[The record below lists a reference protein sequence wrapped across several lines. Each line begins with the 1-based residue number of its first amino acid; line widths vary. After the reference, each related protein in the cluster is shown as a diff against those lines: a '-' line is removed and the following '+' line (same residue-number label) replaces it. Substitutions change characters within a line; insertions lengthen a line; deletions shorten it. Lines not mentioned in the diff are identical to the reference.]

1 MDHQTLALLIPIV
14 ALAIPITVI
23 VFNGLQK
30 VWRLRLEEARARA
43 GARDGEG
50 SGELEALRAEV
61 AQLRQ
66 EVGEVQERLDFAER
80 VLIQNRDRQRLPDS
94 READ

>member
-43 GARDGEG
+43 GARDGEE